1 MVTALSKFFIKDSEN
16 VQNPAVRSAY
26 GTLCSILGI
35 VLNVLLFAG
44 KFFAGT
50 ISNSVSI
57 TADAFNN
64 LSDAGS
70 SVITLIGFK
79 LASQKPDPEHPFGH
93 GRMEYLS
100 GLAVSVAILLM
111 GYELAT
117 SSIDK
122 IMHPQAVEFSVIS
135 AVILVVSIAT
145 KLYMGMYNNA
155 IGDKID
161 SAAMKATGAD
171 CMSDSIST
179 GVVLLAAVVGHFTG
193 FVIDGWCGLLVSVLI
208 LRAGIE
214 AAKDTIAPLLGQKAD
229 EELVNSIYSVVMAH
243 PEVLGVHDL
252 VVHDYGPGR
261 LMITLHAEVS
271 SSGNILEIHDAI
283 DNIEVELNET
293 LGCEATIHM
302 DPVAE
307 NDEKLES
314 IRSMIILRM
323 RELFGDDFSIHDFR
337 MVEGPSHI
345 NVIFD
350 IVLPFGYKYS
360 DVKIMDMVKENISAI
375 EGFDYRA
382 VVKVDH
388 SYIG

>member
-1 MVTALSKFFIKDSEN
+1 MVNALARIFIKDSEN

-35 VLNVLLFAG
+35 VLNVFLFAG

-70 SVITLIGFK
+70 SVITLLGFK
-79 LASQKPDPEHPFGH
+79 LAAQKPDPEHPFGH

-122 IMHPQAVEFSVIS
+122 IVHPQVVEFSMIS

-145 KLYMGMYNNA
+145 KLYMGMYNNSV
-155 IGDKID
+155 GDKIG

-179 GVVLLAAVVGHFTG
+179 AVVLLAAVIGHFTG

-214 AAKDTIAPLLGQKAD
+214 AAKDTIAPLLGQRPD
-229 EELVNSIYSVVMAH
+229 DELVESIYSLVMAH
-243 PEVLGVHDL
+243 PEVSGVHDL

-271 SSGNILEIHDAI
+271 SRGNILHIHDVI
-283 DNIEVELNET
+283 DNIEVELKDSLN
-293 LGCEATIHM
+293 CEATIHM
-302 DPVAE
+302 DPVAV
-307 NDEKLES
+307 NDEKIES
-314 IRSMIILRM
+314 VRAMVLGRM
-323 RELFGDDFSIHDFR
+323 VQLFGEDFSVHDFR
-337 MVEGPSHI
+337 MVEGPTHT

-350 IVLPFGYKYS
+350 IVVPFGYKYS
-360 DVKIMDMVKENISAI
+360 DAKVIDMIKENIASI
-375 EGFDYRA
+375 ENTDYRA

-388 SYIG
+388 SYI

>member
-35 VLNVLLFAG
+35 ILNVLLFAG

-100 GLAVSVAILLM
+100 GLVVSVAILLM

-117 SSIDK
+117 TSIDK

-135 AVILVVSIAT
+135 AIILVVSIAT

-155 IGDKID
+155 IGKKID

-171 CMSDSIST
+171 CMSDSLST
-179 GVVLLAAVVGHFTG
+179 AVVLLAAVVGHFTG
-193 FVIDGWCGLLVSVLI
+193 AMIDGWCGLLVSVLI
-208 LRAGIE
+208 LRAGFE
-214 AAKDTIAPLLGQKAD
+214 AAKDTIAPLLGQKPD
-229 EELVNSIYSVVMAH
+229 EELVNSIYSLVMAH

-261 LMITLHAEVS
+261 LMISLHTEVS
-271 SSGNILEIHDAI
+271 SSGDILEIHDAI
-283 DNIEVELNET
+283 DNIEVELNEC
-293 LGCEATIHM
+293 LNCEATIHM

-307 NDEKLES
+307 DDEKLES
-314 IRSMIILRM
+314 IRKMVIHRLRDM
-323 RELFGDDFSIHDFR
+323 FGNDFSIHDFR

-350 IVLPFGYKYS
+350 IVVPFGYKYT
-360 DVKIMDMVKENISAI
+360 DLKIIDMIKENISSI
-375 EGFDYRA
+375 DNFDYRA